1 LPRLPHDVRPAWAV
15 LLVFLAVGNLL
26 VARLLADASN
36 ARRLA
41 RAQAAATALEWG
53 GAVAVIGL
61 RRNEAHASTTGVLL
75 LLLAIVGARYRLR
88 GLVLGTLAAW
98 LILALLVLLHA
109 NAYGGLTTTDAW
121 KLASERAELIGV
133 MALAISTLVSVSDGE
148 RQVIATERERERR
161 AMRSEFEDELRVL
174 LARQESERR
183 ALCADHEAELGRYRR
198 ERSGLSDRE
207 WELLPL
213 LARGLTYAQAAEQ
226 LGVELESI
234 RTYVKRTGAKL
245 AVHGRRA
252 IVAEATARGWIADDS
267 PPAPH

>member
-1 LPRLPHDVRPAWAV
+1 V
-15 LLVFLAVGNLL
+15 
-26 VARLLADASN
+26 DASD

-61 RRNEAHASTTGVLL
+61 RRDDAHASTTGVLL

-88 GLVLGTLAAW
+88 GLVLGTLTAW
-98 LILALLVLLHA
+98 FLIALLVLLHA
-109 NAYGGLTTTDAW
+109 NAYGALATTDAW
-121 KLASERAELIGV
+121 QLAGERAELIGV

-148 RQVIATERERERR
+148 RQVVATERERERG
-161 AMRSEFEDELRVL
+161 AMRSEFEAELRVMM
-174 LARQESERR
+174 ARQESERR
-183 ALCADHEAELGRYRR
+183 ALCAEHAAELGQYRR

-234 RTYVKRTGAKL
+234 RTYVKRIGAKL

-252 IVAEATARGWIADDS
+252 IVAEATARGWIADES
-267 PPAPH
+267 PPAPY